1 MRKPTTP
8 ILHKNVDLARN
19 LAQQFA
25 TDVPG
30 PQMENEHIIDLLTAG
45 DDDEII
51 FFRGDCLS
59 TVIDTLNKVVI
70 LASVPVPIR
79 RTKSS
84 EKRRMQ
90 VARER
95 QDILLVA
102 RVALALLDTT
112 PTPKSGMPCATPMAE
127 QKGCISGY

>member
-1 MRKPTTP
+1 MRNPAHP
-8 ILHKNVDLARN
+8 ILHKNLDLARD

-25 TDVPG
+25 TYVPG
-30 PQMENEHIIDLLTAG
+30 PQMENEYIVALLCAGDEDEVIFLRDERLGAIIDSLKT
-45 DDDEII
+45 
-51 FFRGDCLS
+51 
-59 TVIDTLNKVVI
+59 VVI
-70 LASVPVPIR
+70 LASAPVSMHR
-79 RTKSS
+79 VKYSQTRWT
-84 EKRRMQ
+84 R